1 MAAGWLLIFVY
12 EVIIVKRRAFLA
24 LGLTAALSIPFAMT
38 AFADESQY
46 KAGQTVEF
54 SGQTDFDYYYTYT
67 NDQTNYK
74 CFSVIENGQR
84 WYAAVTE
91 SWYEYCKNAFAN
103 QPVAFNGKFQN
114 VAGDGAPVVL
124 IEKRIQTNEK
134 GEKTTTDL
142 RDCIWAA
149 NCGTSTSPNFKLFD
163 ELYSAGTTTI
173 ADDSSYIKIDSNPL
187 NAKSGSFFE
196 YMYRDPATRNIK
208 LMNELLVL
216 PDWVYEEMMATKAI
230 DGRQKE
236 TFDNVTVTWS
246 YSPNQGLEVVYRL
259 NK

>member
-1 MAAGWLLIFVY
+1 M
-12 EVIIVKRRAFLA
+12 KRRTFLA

-67 NDQTNYK
+67 NDQTN
-74 CFSVIENGQR
+74 
-84 WYAAVTE
+84 
-91 SWYEYCKNAFAN
+91 
-103 QPVAFNGKFQN
+103 
-114 VAGDGAPVVL
+114 
-124 IEKRIQTNEK
+124 
-134 GEKTTTDL
+134 
-142 RDCIWAA
+142 
-149 NCGTSTSPNFKLFD
+149 
-163 ELYSAGTTTI
+163 
-173 ADDSSYIKIDSNPL
+173 
-187 NAKSGSFFE
+187 